1 MGRTVQTYRNTL
13 ESLVLEWGDFRKAL
27 RKKDRESF
35 DRLMEKARSHSSA
48 SGYALRLNPME
59 SLFMSILLEQEK
71 DIEDLRRMLESGK
84 DGRGLDS

>member
-1 MGRTVQTYRNTL
+1 M
-13 ESLVLEWGDFRKAL
+13 EWGDFRKAL